1 MEDGSSAWG
10 EIFSFPIVVV
20 VVAAVVAAAFALV
33 SKITSSTERF
43 FDRSSSRSSFWLG
56 MIYTS
61 ANISRYIYVYIRNT
75 NIRIAEEQ
83 GCTPFALSVKEVEG
97 CKVEGQNNA
106 TIVARECKIHPA
118 GLPRKT

>member
-61 ANISRYIYVYIRNT
+61 ANISRYIYMYILE
-75 NIRIAEEQ
+75 IRTSELLKNRV
-83 GCTPFALSVKEVEG
+83 ALPLLS
-97 CKVEGQNNA
+97 
-106 TIVARECKIHPA
+106 R
-118 GLPRKT
+118 